1 MKKLLLTI
9 IAALAFCGSAMAQE
23 GMNPKNWPN
32 HYGDHDVNL
41 EDSDWIV
48 AFVQIDG
55 EYVTI
60 DDNWQDLQ
68 IGPFV
73 SGEYRG
79 GGDASTIQGFLWD
92 EYYYDEP
99 DWVIPYPVAEI
110 EVWYT
115 NSGEDVTFQLY
126 DHSTGMTYTDYQV
139 TMLSNYKTGDGDFYD
154 IYMYDYDNA
163 VIFNFAT
170 PATEA
175 ITLDIPANQW
185 NLIASPV
192 GTKSVTEIDNLR
204 KDNNYDFYY
213 FDQAQELEWIN
224 DKPEGF
230 DPEAPEYA
238 ISEMVAGKGYLYAHS
253 DAETRTLTFP
263 GDANTDAVTVT
274 LNKTDAVAGLEFP
287 DWNLVGNPYNV
298 QAYIERP
305 FYRMEEGAFV
315 PEPVYGAINRME
327 GVFVVANEDG
337 EEMTFGTEAKAK
349 VGNLAL
355 NLRKDNKTIDRAIVS
370 FGDSQLLPKVQF
382 MGETT
387 KVYIPF
393 EGKDYAVV
401 NAGNMGEMPV
411 NFKANENGTYTL
423 LFANEN
429 VTFSYL
435 HLIDNMT
442 GNDVDLLANPSYTFS
457 AVSNDYTS
465 RFRLVFATGNSVDN
479 DAFGFFNG
487 AGNFCIYGIDGTA
500 TVQVMDVTGRIIS
513 SNTFS
518 GNYEQRINAAAG
530 VYMIRLIN
538 GNDVKVQKVVVK

>member
-1 MKKLLLTI
+1 MKKLLLTLI
-9 IAALAFCGSAMAQE
+9 VSLAICGSSFAQYHYEVEPSMAGQ
-23 GMNPKNWPN
+23 
-32 HYGDHDVNL
+32 YYDAFQ
-41 EDSDWIV
+41 
-48 AFVQIDG
+48 AFVQINGEFLPDDG
-55 EYVTI
+55 FDNYEVAAFVNGQCRASEFVGVEY
-60 DDNWQDLQ
+60 DPSW
-68 IGPFV
+68 
-73 SGEYRG
+73 
-79 GGDASTIQGFLWD
+79 GD
-92 EYYYDEP
+92 
-99 DWVIPYPVAEI
+99 PYPWVNLTIRHPMSEANI
-110 EVWYT
+110 A
-115 NSGEDVTFQLY
+115 VTFKMW
-126 DHSTGMTYTDYQV
+126 DHITETEYTEYTLNVDYLLG
-139 TMLSNYKTGDGDFYD
+139 THHTE
-154 IYMYDYDNA
+154 IYNGYYEDA
-163 VIFNFAT
+163 VIINFNI
-170 PATEA
+170 PATED

-192 GTKSVTEIDNLR
+192 GTKSVNEINNLR
-204 KDNNYDFYY
+204 KDSYDFYY
-213 FDQAQELEWIN
+213 FNQAQQLEWIN

-263 GDANTDAVTVT
+263 GTANTDPVTVT
-274 LNKTDAVAGLEFP
+274 LNKTDSVAGLEFP
-287 DWNLVGNPYNV
+287 AWNLVGNPYNV
-298 QAYIERP
+298 QAYIDRP
-305 FYRMEEGAFV
+305 FYRMQEGAFV
-315 PEPVYGAINRME
+315 PNAFTGAINRME
-327 GVFVVANEDG
+327 GVFVVANNDG
-337 EEMTFGTEAKAK
+337 EEMNFGTEPNAK

-370 FGDSQLLPKVQF
+370 FGDSQMLPKVQF

-411 NFKANENGTYTL
+411 NFKANENGSYTL
-423 LFANEN
+423 LFTNEE

-465 RFRLVFATGNSVDN
+465 RFRLVFATGSSVDN

-500 TVQVMDVTGRIIS
+500 TVQVMDVTGRILS
-513 SNTFS
+513 SDTFS
-518 GNYEQRINAAAG
+518 GSYEHRINAAAG
-530 VYMIRLIN
+530 VYLIRLIN